1 MIFFTD
7 RHWLS
12 GLALSLVL
20 LVGCAGGPEKPRPA
34 ELPSN
39 PSLLGVKLAWSA
51 NIGAI
56 DFSMQPKVADQV
68 VTLADSHGSLVS
80 IDAQSGKSLWRL
92 NLGEAL
98 SAGVGGD
105 GQSVAVVTQS
115 SELVV
120 VSAGQ
125 LIWRSRLGTQ
135 VFTPPLMAGQRV
147 FVLGADRSVSAF
159 DAKSG
164 RKIWS
169 IQRPGD
175 ALVLRQSGI
184 LMAVSNT
191 LVVGLS
197 GRLVGLNPLNGN
209 VMWDI
214 AVATPRGTN
223 EIERLVDLV
232 GGVYRHQS
240 MVCLRAYQSNV
251 ACIDAN
257 RGAIIWKKSSLGTVG
272 LSGDGELVFGT
283 SDDGS
288 LQAWRQADGTVS
300 WTMDALKY
308 RELGAPFVLGRSVVV
323 GDSLGNVHFF
333 SRIDGS
339 LLSRISTDGT
349 PITGAPVVA
358 GKTMVVVT
366 RQGGIFGFQPE

>member
-1 MIFFTD
+1 MTFFTD
-7 RHWLS
+7 RHWFS

-20 LVGCAGGPEKPRPA
+20 LVGCAGGPEKPKPA

-68 VTLADSHGSLVS
+68 VTMADSQGSLVS

-120 VSAGQ
+120 VNAGQ

-135 VFTPPLMAGQRV
+135 VYTPPLVAGQRV

-159 DAKSG
+159 DVKSG

-257 RGAIIWKKSSLGTVG
+257 RGALIWKKSSLGTVG